1 MKKLLCLLTLL
12 VLIIGSLPISAA
24 GGEVS
29 VTVNGKD
36 VVFDQPPIIESGRT
50 LVPMRAI
57 FEALGYEVVWDNGMI
72 DVYNSDGDNVMTL
85 WVDNKYMWT
94 EKADVTLDVAPK
106 IVNSRTLVPVRAIS
120 ESIGANVVWDN
131 STRTVIIKYT
141 ASDSSK
147 GKCDHD
153 NTTEKVVDT
162 EYEEI
167 DEDSH
172 LCIESIREYC
182 DDCGEIVDSYVVE
195 SEESHNFKN
204 GVCRSCG
211 YEEEQEC
218 KHKNTHEVCEIDI
231 ERYEQNGSDET
242 HDILLRYDEECLDC
256 NETISSEF
264 RFYRKGEHSFENN
277 VCKLCGYKQSE
288 TVTES
293 DKDVKPPIYEKNITD
308 WIDGAYKYISI
319 PQGKAIRISNT
330 SSGSLKVY
338 SEGKYNALLRNE
350 KAVCTVKRH
359 CTKEI
364 ESYETISKDAEMIIE
379 NSGNS
384 TMLVY
389 IAAEYASYAETS
401 ERIFSTIK
409 LNNGESAVFS
419 VKNSKS
425 NQNMYVSDDYE
436 WIRYNNSFETVT
448 ANGLSGNKTSVVF
461 AEQYLTITAKNDLT
475 IEYPLYLVEA
485 KETSESAYKSVN
497 ISKGETKRIY
507 SNDKT
512 SIPVYTD
519 GEHSYDLV
527 VYDEKKNKVS
537 KQSQN
542 IKSKSFSIDK
552 NNYAD
557 ITNQSSGTLTI
568 KIPSKIVRV
577 ENK

>member
-12 VLIIGSLPISAA
+12 ALIIGSLPISAA

-57 FEALGYEVVWDNGMI
+57 FEALGYEVVWDNGTI

-94 EKADVTLDVAPK
+94 ENADVTLDVAPK

-211 YEEEQEC
+211 YEETVNLKTPLMNLPKMTVTKANNFSEYVVGDTYVEISTNRTLEENPDLKEGDEC
-218 KHKNTHEVCEIDI
+218 KTIVSYTLDSMYKKFTASKIHGDSCLNIYVDGELVFSSPKLSYNSQIPLDIDVDGATTLTFEHI
-231 ERYEQNGSDET
+231 CIIGSDV
-242 HDILLRYDEECLDC
+242 DYV
-256 NETISSEF
+256 TIDDP
-264 RFYRKGEHSFENN
+264 Y
-277 VCKLCGYKQSE
+277 L
-288 TVTES
+288 
-293 DKDVKPPIYEKNITD
+293 
-308 WIDGAYKYISI
+308 
-319 PQGKAIRISNT
+319 
-330 SSGSLKVY
+330 
-338 SEGKYNALLRNE
+338 
-350 KAVCTVKRH
+350 
-359 CTKEI
+359 
-364 ESYETISKDAEMIIE
+364 
-379 NSGNS
+379 
-384 TMLVY
+384 
-389 IAAEYASYAETS
+389 
-401 ERIFSTIK
+401 IK
-409 LNNGESAVFS
+409 
-419 VKNSKS
+419 
-425 NQNMYVSDDYE
+425 
-436 WIRYNNSFETVT
+436 
-448 ANGLSGNKTSVVF
+448 
-461 AEQYLTITAKNDLT
+461 
-475 IEYPLYLVEA
+475 
-485 KETSESAYKSVN
+485 
-497 ISKGETKRIY
+497 
-507 SNDKT
+507 
-512 SIPVYTD
+512 
-519 GEHSYDLV
+519 
-527 VYDEKKNKVS
+527 
-537 KQSQN
+537 
-542 IKSKSFSIDK
+542 
-552 NNYAD
+552 
-557 ITNQSSGTLTI
+557 
-568 KIPSKIVRV
+568 
-577 ENK
+577 